1 MRVRSSA
8 KLLLVA
14 SAWLI
19 ACCLPE
25 QAGAEVLRLVVG
37 GIDKQIYL
45 PAVLAQRLGYF
56 SEQGLEVELQNDTS
70 GVRAED
76 KLLAGAVQGVVG
88 FYDHTIVLQA
98 KGKFV
103 RSVVQ
108 FSRAPGEAL
117 VSSSKL
123 PPLGSPA
130 ALAGRTLGVAGLGSS
145 TQLLTQYFGLI
156 NGVKISQMNFITF
169 ESSSAFVEG
178 MRHGRI
184 DAGMTTEPAISSLV
198 AAGQAHL
205 MIDLRTPA
213 SSVAAI
219 GGNYP
224 GACLYLSALWIDT
237 HRDQTQRL
245 VNAFVKALRY
255 IDAHSAEEIAALLP
269 ASVVGADRK
278 IYVSAL
284 AASKSMFISDG
295 VMPPDGPPTVLK
307 VLNVTSQSVR
317 GKAVDL
323 ARTYTND
330 YVTGVR

>member
-1 MRVRSSA
+1 MA
-8 KLLLVA
+8 CGLPTQA
-14 SAWLI
+14 S
-19 ACCLPE
+19 
-25 QAGAEVLRLVVG
+25 AEVLRLVVG

-56 SEQGLEVELQNDTS
+56 AEQGLEVELQNDTS

-76 KLLAGAVQGVVG
+76 KLLAGAVQGAVG

-117 VSSSKL
+117 VSSSRL
-123 PPLGSPA
+123 PPLSPA
-130 ALAGRTLGVAGLGSS
+130 GLAGRTLGVAGLGSS
-145 TQLLTQYFGLI
+145 TQLLVQYFGLI
-156 NGVKISQMNFITF
+156 NGVKLGQMNFVTF
-169 ESSSAFVEG
+169 DSSPAFVEG

-184 DAGMTTEPAISSLV
+184 DAGMTTEPAISSLLS
-198 AAGQAHL
+198 AGQAHL

-213 SSVAAI
+213 SSVAAL

-255 IDAHSAEEIAALLP
+255 IDAHSAEEIAASLP
-269 ASVVGADRK
+269 ADVVGGDRRA
-278 IYVSAL
+278 YVSAL
-284 AASKSMFISDG
+284 AATKSVFIPDG

-307 VLNVTSQSVR
+307 VLNVASQAVR

-330 YVTGVR
+330 FVAGVR